1 MYNEEA
7 KKIYRITIL
16 HTDTSDSSP
25 SLYFYISSKKI
36 KSCFADLNL
45 TVGLAGR
52 SLRCK
57 KINLIRSCSLEPEA
71 YLWRFRV
78 LDYKALHDCRIT
90 YGKDSLTSNDWK
102 WTFRGKNKINGW

>member
-57 KINLIRSCSLEPEA
+57 KINLIGTRGLLVTIQKVS
-71 YLWRFRV
+71 V